1 MLLQIQV
8 SAVLVSQVKINDQ
21 GPQSINAFFH
31 YKQSDYTLN
40 DSKTVHAIQGK
51 VVRLNLGTHP
61 LSPQSHI
68 SCSAFCLYAITCQ
81 GLFNSNNKTTIFIW
95 KKEGRHLEMS
105 PSLSYSNH
113 TPCISFFLI
122 LLIHLPIT
130 MVLYSLNKHI
140 WAHPRQMD
148 RQGSR

>member
-1 MLLQIQV
+1 M
-8 SAVLVSQVKINDQ
+8 NDQ
-21 GPQSINAFFH
+21 GPQSINALFH

-81 GLFNSNNKTTIFIW
+81 GLFNQQQQNHNLY
-95 KKEGRHLEMS
+95 LE
-105 PSLSYSNH
+105 
-113 TPCISFFLI
+113 
-122 LLIHLPIT
+122 
-130 MVLYSLNKHI
+130 K
-140 WAHPRQMD
+140 
-148 RQGSR
+148 GG